1 MQYIEIPEFPI
12 LRGEKAL
19 KALYDFID
27 ELEKQEDKELTEK
40 QTTALIKLAK
50 GLISTIETETQP
62 VTSGKDVR
70 KMDSMPPF
78 LFAVR
83 ATSNGTI
90 YLTGFFPAFL
100 Y

>member
-1 MQYIEIPEFPI
+1 MQYIEIPEISI
-12 LRGEKAL
+12 LRGDKAL

-27 ELEKQEDKELTEK
+27 ELKQGEEELTEK
-40 QTTALIKLAK
+40 QTAALIKFAK
-50 GLISTIETETQP
+50 GLISTIETETQL
-62 VTSGKDVR
+62 VTSGKDVS

-90 YLTGFFPAFL
+90 YVTGFFPAFL

>member
-1 MQYIEIPEFPI
+1 MEIPEISI
-12 LRGEKAL
+12 LRGDKAL

-27 ELEKQEDKELTEK
+27 ELENQGEKELTEK
-40 QTTALIKLAK
+40 QTAALIKFAK
-50 GLISTIETETQP
+50 GLISTIETETQL
-62 VTSGKDVR
+62 VTSEKDVR

-78 LFAVR
+78 LFAVK